1 MKNIGL
7 IYDRLDNYFDL
18 ESDYFNIIKNHGMN
32 ETNITSCH
40 IICKYRTEELG
51 LKDKLYAYGL
61 EYETWGLLRRLDE
74 RYNPWGRPYVDVKIP
89 TKI

>member
-1 MKNIGL
+1 
-7 IYDRLDNYFDL
+7 
-18 ESDYFNIIKNHGMN
+18 
-32 ETNITSCH
+32 
-40 IICKYRTEELG
+40 

-74 RYNPWGRPYVDVKIP
+74 RHNPWGRPDVDVKIP